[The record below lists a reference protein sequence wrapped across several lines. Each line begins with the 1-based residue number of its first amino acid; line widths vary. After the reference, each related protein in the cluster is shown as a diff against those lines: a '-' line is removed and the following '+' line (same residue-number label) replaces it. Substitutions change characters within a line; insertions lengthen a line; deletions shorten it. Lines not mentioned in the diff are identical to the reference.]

1 MSRSAFIGCSID
13 SKLFTKEWFCETFE
27 ILLKKYDSILVLLA
41 DDLMLYT
48 RSFSTYANIL
58 NYNDAN
64 ERIKKRCESMAANIL
79 SVKKEFDMERI
90 IVASWQDYT
99 DSLYMHIYRKLV
111 IAYTTIDC
119 FKNDV
124 DSLAQEHAIQNQSL
138 KKHRFEELSILYI
151 LDEMAMC
158 LRITEFTDFIHEYY
172 PVPQLKVL
180 EYLYNDKYK
189 DYGLSIGNL
198 LNTTRKRTFLVI

>member
-13 SKLFTKEWFCETFE
+13 SKLFTIEWFNKTFG
-27 ILLKKYDSILVLLA
+27 ILLKKHDSILVLLA

-58 NYNDAN
+58 NYNDTN
-64 ERIKKRCESMAANIL
+64 ERIKKRSESMAANIL

-90 IVASWQDYT
+90 FVASWKDYT

-119 FKNDV
+119 FKKDI
-124 DSLAQEHAIQNQSL
+124 DSLAHEHAIQNQSL

-151 LDEMAMC
+151 LDEISMC
-158 LRITEFTDFIHEYY
+158 LRITEFTDFSNEYY

-180 EYLYNDKYK
+180 EYIYDDKYI
-189 DYGLSIGNL
+189 DYGLSIDKL
-198 LNTTRKRTFLVI
+198 LNTIGKRTFLVI